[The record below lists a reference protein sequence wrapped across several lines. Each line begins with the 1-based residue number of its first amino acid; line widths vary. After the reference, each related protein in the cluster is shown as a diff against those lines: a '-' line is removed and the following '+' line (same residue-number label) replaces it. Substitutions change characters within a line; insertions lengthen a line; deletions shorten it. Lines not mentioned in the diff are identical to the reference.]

1 MKIILTKNEKLWER
15 FDILHETEF
24 MIHGVSNVDLD
35 WAEAI
40 GIAKLFISQ
49 KLGVYST
56 NY

>member
-1 MKIILTKNEKLWER
+1 MRFGKPLNWIAASYENNPHKNGRLWER

-40 GIAKLFISQ
+40 GIA
-49 KLGVYST
+49 
-56 NY
+56 